1 MRTRRGRDSFEF
13 SMQAEIA
20 AAGTAVIAIMNEPK
34 RYAEIIPFC
43 NSSEVVKNISP
54 Y

>member
-1 MRTRRGRDSFEF
+1 
-13 SMQAEIA
+13 MQAEIA

-43 NSSEVVKNISP
+43 NSSEVVKTVSP